1 MGVETVLMIAGAAF
15 SAYSAIQQGDQQAEW
30 ADYQAKQAE
39 ADAAAERSAAV
50 IQAEKI
56 RKLAR
61 AQAGESTAALAGS
74 GVDVGEGTA
83 VNINQ
88 DIYRRAEE
96 DAVMTIFGGIDR
108 AKRGEAQAQDDRIR
122 GEQAQTAGYL
132 NAAGSVL
139 SASSAYNRARGYRT
153 SQNASVPPAGGY

>member
-15 SAYSAIQQGDQQAEW
+15 SAYSAIQQVISKLNGRTT
-30 ADYQAKQAE
+30 KPN
-39 ADAAAERSAAV
+39 RRKRCGSRGSAAV

-139 SASSAYNRARGYRT
+139 SAASATNRARGYRT

>member
-1 MGVETVLMIAGAAF
+1 M
-15 SAYSAIQQGDQQAEW
+15 
-30 ADYQAKQAE
+30 
-39 ADAAAERSAAV
+39 
-50 IQAEKI
+50 
-56 RKLAR
+56 
-61 AQAGESTAALAGS
+61 
-74 GVDVGEGTA
+74 
-83 VNINQ
+83 NINQ

-139 SASSAYNRARGYRT
+139 SAASAHNRARGYRT